1 LILTLKSSTSN
12 FLNASSCN
20 EYLFRN
26 KILKQSGI
34 YRDTLTGVNTCDSIV
49 VLDLTIK
56 QATNANYTIQS
67 CGDLFFRNKI
77 YTTSGIYFD
86 TLTNAQFCDSII
98 KIDLSITR
106 VDTSVTLN
114 SNILI
119 ANATN
124 ATYQWL
130 RCGFGLISG
139 ANQKSFIPAVSG
151 EYSVIVKQQNC
162 IDTSAC
168 YLVAVTGVQTNLS
181 QESMLIYPNP
191 TNGILNIEMQKSI
204 QNFDVKL
211 FSLDGKLLDVEIS
224 KTNQNIQLDLGS
236 FKSGIYFLQ
245 LTDELGRSY
254 FYKVNKN

>member
-1 LILTLKSSTSN
+1 M
-12 FLNASSCN
+12 
-20 EYLFRN
+20 
-26 KILKQSGI
+26 
-34 YRDTLTGVNTCDSIV
+34 
-49 VLDLTIK
+49 
-56 QATNANYTIQS
+56 
-67 CGDLFFRNKI
+67 FFRNKI

-106 VDTSVTLN
+106 VDTSVTIN

-139 ANQKSFIPAVSG
+139 ANQKSYIPLVSG
-151 EYSVIVKQQNC
+151 EYAVIVKQQNC
-162 IDTSAC
+162 F
-168 YLVAVTGVQTNLS
+168 LVAVTGVQTNLS
-181 QESMLIYPNP
+181 QESILIYPNP

-211 FSLDGKLLDVEIS
+211 FALDGKLLDVEIS
-224 KTNQNIQLDLGS
+224 KINQNIQLDLGS

-254 FYKVNKN
+254 FYKANKN